1 MEDWRKLNSNKNLR
15 KLTLLL
21 LVAILLTSINGFAT
35 VDVSSDI
42 KAAVVG
48 DAATGELFY
57 QFNGD
62 ETVEIASVT
71 KIMTYLLARE
81 AIAEGRA
88 SFDDVVTVSRNSATT
103 EGSALGLTE
112 GSEYV
117 LETLMNAIMI
127 ASGNDAAV
135 AIAEHISGTE
145 EAFIQAMHDKA
156 TQLGIVTARF
166 INPSGMPSDDEET
179 DQNFMSASDLFKLS
193 AYLLNKYPDV
203 TEITVQKEF
212 TMPERNFRRF
222 ATNPL
227 LNELEG
233 VDGLKTGYTDKAG
246 LCLVSTM
253 PYKDLDD
260 SNKDRRIIAVLMGAQ
275 SHDDRISKSI
285 ELLEYGYYNYFIE
298 KIVKAEELVDEILI
312 STARK
317 VNVPVI
323 AGEDYYKLVKNGTTL
338 RTVIEYQEKIR
349 APLEKGAV
357 VGKINVYLN
366 NEIIKEIPVQV
377 SEKVERAGFFTIIF
391 RYLANLLGI

>member
-1 MEDWRKLNSNKNLR
+1 MEDWRKLNSKKYLS
-15 KLTLLL
+15 KFTFVLLI
-21 LVAILLTSINGFAT
+21 AILASSFNGFAT
-35 VDVSSDI
+35 LDVSSDI
-42 KAAVVG
+42 RAAVVG
-48 DAATGELFY
+48 DSATGEVFY
-57 QFNGD
+57 QYNGD

-88 SFDDVVTVSRNSATT
+88 SLDDLVIVSRNAATT
-103 EGSALGLTE
+103 EGSALGLRE
-112 GSEYV
+112 GDEYV

-135 AIAEHISGTE
+135 AIAEHIAGTE

-156 TQLGIVTARF
+156 TQLGITTAHF
-166 INPSGMPSDDEET
+166 INPSGMPLDDEET
-179 DQNFMSASDLFKLS
+179 DQNFMSANDLFKLS

-212 TMPERNFRRF
+212 AMPERNFLRS

-227 LNELEG
+227 LNEMEG

-246 LCLVSTM
+246 LCLVSTI
-253 PYKDLDD
+253 PFKDLED
-260 SNKDRRIIAVLMGAQ
+260 SNKDRRVIAVLMGAQ
-275 SHDDRISKSI
+275 SHDDRISKSQ

-312 STARK
+312 SNAIE
-317 VNVPVI
+317 VYVPVI

-357 VGKINVYLN
+357 VGKMNVYLN
-366 NEIIKEIPVQV
+366 NEIIKEVPVLV
-377 SEKVERAGFFTIIF
+377 SEKVEKAGFFTILF

>member
-1 MEDWRKLNSNKNLR
+1 MNSKKYLS
-15 KLTLLL
+15 KFTFVLLI
-21 LVAILLTSINGFAT
+21 AILASSFNGFAT
-35 VDVSSDI
+35 LDVSSDI
-42 KAAVVG
+42 RAAVVG
-48 DAATGELFY
+48 DSATGEVFY
-57 QFNGD
+57 QYNGD

-88 SFDDVVTVSRNSATT
+88 SLDDLVIVSRNAATT
-103 EGSALGLTE
+103 EGSALGLRE
-112 GSEYV
+112 GDEYV

-135 AIAEHISGTE
+135 AIAEHIAGTE

-156 TQLGIVTARF
+156 TQLGITTAHF
-166 INPSGMPSDDEET
+166 INPSGMPLDDEET
-179 DQNFMSASDLFKLS
+179 DQNFMSANDLFKLS

-212 TMPERNFRRF
+212 AMPERNFLRS

-227 LNELEG
+227 LNEMEG

-246 LCLVSTM
+246 LCLVSTI
-253 PYKDLDD
+253 PFKDLED
-260 SNKDRRIIAVLMGAQ
+260 SNKDRRVIAVLMGAQ
-275 SHDDRISKSI
+275 SHDDRISKSQ

-312 STARK
+312 SNAIE

-338 RTVIEYQEKIR
+338 RTVIEYHEKIR

-357 VGKINVYLN
+357 VGKMNVYLN
-366 NEIIKEIPVQV
+366 NEIIKEIPVLV
-377 SEKVERAGFFTIIF
+377 SETVEKAGFFTILF

>member
-1 MEDWRKLNSNKNLR
+1 MEDWRKLNSKKYLS
-15 KLTLLL
+15 KFTFVLLI
-21 LVAILLTSINGFAT
+21 AILASSFNGFAT
-35 VDVSSDI
+35 LDVSSDI
-42 KAAVVG
+42 RAAVVG
-48 DAATGELFY
+48 DSATGEVFY
-57 QFNGD
+57 QYNGD

-88 SFDDVVTVSRNSATT
+88 SLDDLVIVSRNAATT
-103 EGSALGLTE
+103 EGSALGLRE
-112 GSEYV
+112 GDEYV

-135 AIAEHISGTE
+135 AIAEHIAGTE

-156 TQLGIVTARF
+156 TQLGITTAHF
-166 INPSGMPSDDEET
+166 INPSGMPLDDEET
-179 DQNFMSASDLFKLS
+179 DQNFMSANDLFKLS

-212 TMPERNFRRF
+212 AMPERNFLRS

-227 LNELEG
+227 LNEMEG

-246 LCLVSTM
+246 LCLVSTI
-253 PYKDLDD
+253 PFKDLED
-260 SNKDRRIIAVLMGAQ
+260 SNKDRRVIAVLMGAQ
-275 SHDDRISKSI
+275 SHDDRISKSQ

-312 STARK
+312 SNAIE

-357 VGKINVYLN
+357 VGKMNVYLN
-366 NEIIKEIPVQV
+366 NEIIKEIPVLV
-377 SEKVERAGFFTIIF
+377 SEKVEKAGFFTILF

>member
-1 MEDWRKLNSNKNLR
+1 MNSKKYLS
-15 KLTLLL
+15 KFTFVLLI
-21 LVAILLTSINGFAT
+21 AILASSFNGFAT
-35 VDVSSDI
+35 LDVSSDI
-42 KAAVVG
+42 RAAVVG
-48 DAATGELFY
+48 DSATGEVFY
-57 QFNGD
+57 QYNGD

-88 SFDDVVTVSRNSATT
+88 SLDDLVIVSRNAATT
-103 EGSALGLTE
+103 EGSALGLRE
-112 GSEYV
+112 GDEYV

-135 AIAEHISGTE
+135 AIAEHIAGTE

-156 TQLGIVTARF
+156 TQLGITTAHF
-166 INPSGMPSDDEET
+166 INPSGMPLDDEET
-179 DQNFMSASDLFKLS
+179 DQNFMSANDLFKLS

-212 TMPERNFRRF
+212 AMPERNFLRS

-227 LNELEG
+227 LNEMEG

-246 LCLVSTM
+246 LCLVSTI
-253 PYKDLDD
+253 PFKDLED
-260 SNKDRRIIAVLMGAQ
+260 SNKDRRVIAVLMGAQ
-275 SHDDRISKSI
+275 SHDDRISKSQ

-312 STARK
+312 SNAIE

-357 VGKINVYLN
+357 VGKMNVYLN
-366 NEIIKEIPVQV
+366 NEIIKEIPVLV
-377 SEKVERAGFFTIIF
+377 SEKVEKAGFFTILF

>member
-1 MEDWRKLNSNKNLR
+1 MNSKKNVRKVLI
-15 KLTLLL
+15 L
-21 LVAILLTSINGFAT
+21 LVIAILLTSINGFAIM
-35 VDVSSDI
+35 DVSSDI
-42 KAAVVG
+42 RAAVVG
-48 DAATGELFY
+48 DAATGEVFY

-88 SFDDVVTVSRNSATT
+88 SFDDVVKVTRNAATT

-112 GSEYV
+112 GDEYV

-135 AIAEHISGTE
+135 AIAEHIAGTE
-145 EAFIQAMHDKA
+145 AAFIQAMHDKA
-156 TQLGIVTARF
+156 TQLGITTAHF
-166 INPSGMPSDDEET
+166 INPSGMPLDDEET
-179 DQNFMSASDLFKLS
+179 DQNFMSANDLFKLS

-203 TEITVQKEF
+203 TDITIQKEF
-212 TMPERNFRRF
+212 TMPERNFKRF

-227 LNELEG
+227 LNEMEG

-246 LCLVSTM
+246 LCLVSTI
-253 PYKDLDD
+253 PYRDQED
-260 SNKDRRIIAVLMGAQ
+260 SMKDRRVIAVLMGAQ
-275 SHDDRISKSI
+275 SHDDRIAKSK

-298 KIVKAEELVDEILI
+298 KVVNAEELVDEILI
-312 STARK
+312 SNALE

-323 AGEDYYKLVKNGTTL
+323 AGEDYYKLLKNGTTL
-338 RTVIEYQEKIR
+338 RTVIEYQQKIR

-357 VGKINVYLN
+357 VGKMNVYLN

-377 SEKVERAGFFTIIF
+377 SEDIKKAGFLTIVF

>member
-1 MEDWRKLNSNKNLR
+1 MNSKKYLS
-15 KLTLLL
+15 KFTFVLLI
-21 LVAILLTSINGFAT
+21 AILASSFNGFAT
-35 VDVSSDI
+35 LDVSSDI
-42 KAAVVG
+42 RAAVVG
-48 DAATGELFY
+48 DSATGEVFY
-57 QFNGD
+57 QYNGD

-88 SFDDVVTVSRNSATT
+88 SLDDLVIVSRNAATT
-103 EGSALGLTE
+103 EGSALGLRE
-112 GSEYV
+112 GDEYV

-135 AIAEHISGTE
+135 AIAEHIAGTE

-156 TQLGIVTARF
+156 TQLGITTAHF
-166 INPSGMPSDDEET
+166 INPSGMPLDDEET
-179 DQNFMSASDLFKLS
+179 DQNFMSANDLFKLS

-212 TMPERNFRRF
+212 AMPERNFLRS

-227 LNELEG
+227 LNEMEG

-246 LCLVSTM
+246 LCLVSTI
-253 PYKDLDD
+253 PFKDLED
-260 SNKDRRIIAVLMGAQ
+260 SNKDRRVIAVLMGAQ
-275 SHDDRISKSI
+275 SHDDRISKSQ

-312 STARK
+312 SNAIE
-317 VNVPVI
+317 VYVPVI

-357 VGKINVYLN
+357 VGKMNVYLN
-366 NEIIKEIPVQV
+366 NEIIKEIPVLV
-377 SEKVERAGFFTIIF
+377 SEKVEKAGFFTILF

>member
-1 MEDWRKLNSNKNLR
+1 LEDWRKLNSKKYLS
-15 KLTLLL
+15 KFTFVLLI
-21 LVAILLTSINGFAT
+21 AILASSFNGFAT
-35 VDVSSDI
+35 LDVSSDI
-42 KAAVVG
+42 RAAVVG
-48 DAATGELFY
+48 DSATGEVFY
-57 QFNGD
+57 QYNGD

-88 SFDDVVTVSRNSATT
+88 SLDDLVIVSRNAATT
-103 EGSALGLTE
+103 EGSALGLRE
-112 GSEYV
+112 GDEYV

-135 AIAEHISGTE
+135 AIAEHIAGTE

-156 TQLGIVTARF
+156 TQLGITTAHF
-166 INPSGMPSDDEET
+166 INPSGMPLDDEET
-179 DQNFMSASDLFKLS
+179 DQNFMSANDLFKLS

-212 TMPERNFRRF
+212 AMPERNFLRS

-227 LNELEG
+227 LNEMEG

-246 LCLVSTM
+246 LCLVSTI
-253 PYKDLDD
+253 PFKDLED
-260 SNKDRRIIAVLMGAQ
+260 SNKDRRVIAVLMGAQ
-275 SHDDRISKSI
+275 SHDDRISKSQ

-312 STARK
+312 SNAIE

-357 VGKINVYLN
+357 VGKMNVYLN
-366 NEIIKEIPVQV
+366 NEIIKEIPVLV
-377 SEKVERAGFFTIIF
+377 SEKVEKAGFFTILF

>member
-1 MEDWRKLNSNKNLR
+1 MNSNKNIR
-15 KLTLLL
+15 KVTLLL
-21 LVAILLTSINGFAT
+21 IIAILLTSVTGFAT
-35 VDVSSDI
+35 IDVSSDI
-42 KAAVVG
+42 RSAVVG
-48 DAATGELFY
+48 DAATGEVFY
-57 QFNGD
+57 HFNGD

-81 AIAEGRA
+81 AIDEGRA
-88 SFDDVVTVSRNSATT
+88 SFDDVVTVSGNAATT

-156 TQLGIVTARF
+156 VQLGITTARF
-166 INPSGMPSDDEET
+166 INPSGMPLDDEET
-179 DQNFMSASDLFKLS
+179 DQNFMSAKDLFKLS

-203 TEITVQKEF
+203 TDITVQKEF
-212 TMPERNFRRF
+212 AMPERNFIRS

-227 LNELEG
+227 LNEMEG

-246 LCLVSTM
+246 LCLVSTL
-253 PYKDLDD
+253 PYRDLEDN
-260 SNKDRRIIAVLMGAQ
+260 NKDRRVIAVLMGAQ

-298 KIVKAEELVDEILI
+298 KVVNAEELVDEILI
-312 STARK
+312 SNALEL
-317 VNVPVI
+317 NVPVI
-323 AGEDYYKLVKNGTTL
+323 AGEDYYKLLKNGTTL

-357 VGKINVYLN
+357 VGKMNVYLN
-366 NEIIKEIPVQV
+366 NEIIKEIPIQV
-377 SEKVERAGFFTIIF
+377 SEEVEKAGFFTVIF

>member
-1 MEDWRKLNSNKNLR
+1 MNSKKNVKKL
-15 KLTLLL
+15 LLL
-21 LVAILLTSINGFAT
+21 LVIAILMTSINGFAT
-35 VDVSSDI
+35 IDISSDI
-42 KAAVVG
+42 RAAVVG
-48 DAATGELFY
+48 DAATGEVFY
-57 QFNGD
+57 QVNGD

-88 SFDDVVTVSRNSATT
+88 SFDDVVIVSRNSATT

-135 AIAEHISGTE
+135 AIAEHIAGTE

-156 TQLGIVTARF
+156 IQLGITSARF
-166 INPSGMPSDDEET
+166 INPSGMPLDDDET
-179 DQNFMSASDLFKLS
+179 DQNFMSANDLFKLS

-203 TEITVQKEF
+203 TDITIQKEF
-212 TMPERNFRRF
+212 SMPERNFKRF

-227 LNELEG
+227 LNEMEG

-246 LCLVSTM
+246 LCLVSTI
-253 PYKDLDD
+253 PYTDLED
-260 SNKDRRIIAVLMGAQ
+260 SNKDRRVIAVLMGAQ
-275 SHDDRISKSI
+275 SHDDRIVKSK
-285 ELLEYGYYNYFIE
+285 ELLEYGYYSYFIE
-298 KIVKAEELVDEILI
+298 KVVKAEEMVDEILI
-312 STARK
+312 SNALEL
-317 VNVPVI
+317 NVPVI
-323 AGEDYYKLVKNGTTL
+323 AGEDYYKLLKNGTTL
-338 RTVIEYQEKIR
+338 RTVIEYQQKIR
-349 APLEKGAV
+349 APLEKGTV
-357 VGKINVYLN
+357 IGKINVYLN

-377 SEKVERAGFFTIIF
+377 SEDIKKAGFFTVIF

>member
-1 MEDWRKLNSNKNLR
+1 MNSKKYLS
-15 KLTLLL
+15 KFTFVLLI
-21 LVAILLTSINGFAT
+21 AILASSFNGFAT
-35 VDVSSDI
+35 LDVSSDI
-42 KAAVVG
+42 RAAVVG
-48 DAATGELFY
+48 DSATGEVFY
-57 QFNGD
+57 QYNGD

-88 SFDDVVTVSRNSATT
+88 SLDDLVIVSRNAATT
-103 EGSALGLTE
+103 EGSALGLRE
-112 GSEYV
+112 GDEYV

-135 AIAEHISGTE
+135 AIAEHIAGTE

-156 TQLGIVTARF
+156 TQLGITTAHF
-166 INPSGMPSDDEET
+166 INPSGMPLDDEET
-179 DQNFMSASDLFKLS
+179 DQNFMSANDLFKLS

-212 TMPERNFRRF
+212 AMPERNFLRS

-227 LNELEG
+227 LNEMEG

-246 LCLVSTM
+246 LCLVSTI
-253 PYKDLDD
+253 PFKDLED
-260 SNKDRRIIAVLMGAQ
+260 SNKDRRVIAVLMGAQ
-275 SHDDRISKSI
+275 SHDDRISKSQ

-312 STARK
+312 SNAIE

-338 RTVIEYQEKIR
+338 RTAIEYQEKIR

-357 VGKINVYLN
+357 VGKMNVYLN
-366 NEIIKEIPVQV
+366 NEIIKEIPVLV
-377 SEKVERAGFFTIIF
+377 SEKVEKAGFFTILF

>member
-1 MEDWRKLNSNKNLR
+1 
-15 KLTLLL
+15 
-21 LVAILLTSINGFAT
+21 
-35 VDVSSDI
+35 
-42 KAAVVG
+42 
-48 DAATGELFY
+48 
-57 QFNGD
+57 
-62 ETVEIASVT
+62 
-71 KIMTYLLARE
+71 
-81 AIAEGRA
+81 
-88 SFDDVVTVSRNSATT
+88 
-103 EGSALGLTE
+103 
-112 GSEYV
+112 
-117 LETLMNAIMI
+117 
-127 ASGNDAAV
+127 
-135 AIAEHISGTE
+135 
-145 EAFIQAMHDKA
+145 
-156 TQLGIVTARF
+156 
-166 INPSGMPSDDEET
+166 
-179 DQNFMSASDLFKLS
+179 
-193 AYLLNKYPDV
+193 LLNKYPDV

-246 LCLVSTM
+246 LCLISTM

-275 SHDDRISKSI
+275 SHDDRILKSI

-312 STARK
+312 STARE

-357 VGKINVYLN
+357 VGKMNVYLN

>member
-1 MEDWRKLNSNKNLR
+1 MNSKKYLS
-15 KLTLLL
+15 KFTFVLLI
-21 LVAILLTSINGFAT
+21 AILASSFNGFAT
-35 VDVSSDI
+35 LDVSSDI
-42 KAAVVG
+42 RAAVVG
-48 DAATGELFY
+48 DSATGEVFY
-57 QFNGD
+57 QYNGD

-88 SFDDVVTVSRNSATT
+88 SLDDLVIVSRNAATT
-103 EGSALGLTE
+103 EGSALGLRE
-112 GSEYV
+112 GDEYV

-135 AIAEHISGTE
+135 AIAEHIAGTE

-156 TQLGIVTARF
+156 TQLGITTAHF
-166 INPSGMPSDDEET
+166 INPSGMPLDDEET
-179 DQNFMSASDLFKLS
+179 DQNFMSANDLFKLS

-212 TMPERNFRRF
+212 AMPERNFLRS

-227 LNELEG
+227 LNEMEG

-246 LCLVSTM
+246 LCLVSTI
-253 PYKDLDD
+253 PFKDLED
-260 SNKDRRIIAVLMGAQ
+260 SNKDRRVIAVLMGAQ
-275 SHDDRISKSI
+275 SHDDRISKSQ

-312 STARK
+312 SNAIE
-317 VNVPVI
+317 VYVPVI

-357 VGKINVYLN
+357 VGKMNVYLN
-366 NEIIKEIPVQV
+366 NEIIKEVPVLV
-377 SEKVERAGFFTIIF
+377 SEKVEKAGFFTILF

>member
-1 MEDWRKLNSNKNLR
+1 LNSNKNI
-15 KLTLLL
+15 KKVTLLL
-21 LVAILLTSINGFAT
+21 IIAILLTSINGFAT
-35 VDVSSDI
+35 MDVSSDI
-42 KAAVVG
+42 RAAVVG
-48 DAATGELFY
+48 DAATGEVFY
-57 QFNGD
+57 HFNGD

-81 AIAEGRA
+81 AIEEGRA

-103 EGSALGLTE
+103 EGSALGLLE
-112 GSEYV
+112 GDEYA

-135 AIAEHISGTE
+135 AIAEHIAGTE

-156 TQLGIVTARF
+156 TQLGITTARF
-166 INPSGMPSDDEET
+166 INPSGMPLDDDET
-179 DQNFMSASDLFKLS
+179 DQNFMSSKDLFKLS

-203 TEITVQKEF
+203 TNITIQKEF
-212 TMPERNFRRF
+212 AMPERNFRRE

-253 PYKDLDD
+253 PYIDLED
-260 SNKDRRIIAVLMGAQ
+260 SNKDRRVIAILMGAQ
-275 SHDDRISKSI
+275 SHDDRIAKSK

-298 KIVKAEELVDEILI
+298 KVVNAEELVDEILI
-312 STARK
+312 SNALEL
-317 VNVPVI
+317 NVPVI
-323 AGEDYYKLVKNGTTL
+323 AGEDYYKLLKNGTTL

-357 VGKINVYLN
+357 VGKMNVYLN

-377 SEKVERAGFFTIIF
+377 NEEVEKAGFFTVIF